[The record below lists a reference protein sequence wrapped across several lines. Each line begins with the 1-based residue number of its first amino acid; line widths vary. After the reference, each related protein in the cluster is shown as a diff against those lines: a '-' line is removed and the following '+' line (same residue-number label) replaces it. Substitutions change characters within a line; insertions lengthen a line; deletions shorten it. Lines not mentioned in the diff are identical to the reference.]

1 MKKEY
6 SELKK
11 RAMLAK
17 QRLRMGYWDQLRAER
32 DRVLQEV
39 GESEE
44 TKFKISEYQR
54 AKLKRDTDLI
64 INQPQAETDEV
75 LYEKVCRILDA
86 DEDTMNPIGQLVDQ
100 EEYRRLDEGGRQR
113 YILELSKKYRE
124 LKDRYYEERLS
135 KSC

>member
-1 MKKEY
+1 MKKEC
-6 SELKK
+6 SESKK

-17 QRLRMGYWDQLRAER
+17 QRMRMGYWQQLKAER
-32 DRVLQEV
+32 ERVLQEV

-44 TKFKISEYQR
+44 NKFKVSEYQR
-54 AKLKRDTDLI
+54 AKLKRDTDLV
-64 INQPQAETDEV
+64 INQPQAATDEV

-100 EEYRRLDEGGRQR
+100 DEFRRLDEGGRQR

-135 KSC
+135 KTC